1 MLQCGIV
8 LKSDSIWAPLKITL
22 NKLFG
27 QFINPTR
34 AVPDLASPLGL
45 LPLSNAKLL
54 FQRPFTNGAALWSKR
69 VPGKYSSILLSSPS
83 PMLSFDSDVKP
94 CVTILYVCKVEKRIP
109 SSRGYVS

>member
-54 FQRPFTNGAALWSKR
+54 FQRPFTNGAALWSR
-69 VPGKYSSILLSSPS
+69 PREVFFYPSIFAVPNAEL
-83 PMLSFDSDVKP
+83 
-94 CVTILYVCKVEKRIP
+94 
-109 SSRGYVS
+109 